1 MIDLEKV
8 SHDIADLLGL
18 RAVFPPHA
26 GELLR
31 LAARRLPARMSGPAL
46 GEKQLLQ
53 PGDPELTDQL
63 QDILKNVKV
72 PAKQQQKPKP
82 PKGVLKKS
90 GTKAK
95 KEEVHKQQ
103 FLVFAQD
110 CKTSQEHP
118 LNIFDSQEAAEDECK
133 QWQERHRGWYQ
144 GFNNY
149 TLFVRGCFLNKSGQG
164 GLTSDKLFVLS
175 ADWA

>member
-1 MIDLEKV
+1 
-8 SHDIADLLGL
+8 
-18 RAVFPPHA
+18 
-26 GELLR
+26 
-31 LAARRLPARMSGPAL
+31 MSGPAL

-63 QDILKNVKV
+63 QNILKNVKT
-72 PAKQQQKPKP
+72 PAKQQQKPRQ

-90 GTKAK
+90 GTKTK
-95 KEEVHKQQ
+95 KEEGHKQQ

-110 CKTSQEHP
+110 CKTSREHP
-118 LNIFDSQEAAEDECK
+118 LNIFDTQKAAEEECGL
-133 QWQERHRGWYQ
+133 WQERHRNWYQ

-149 TLFVRGCFLNKSGQG
+149 TLFVRGCFVNKSGQG